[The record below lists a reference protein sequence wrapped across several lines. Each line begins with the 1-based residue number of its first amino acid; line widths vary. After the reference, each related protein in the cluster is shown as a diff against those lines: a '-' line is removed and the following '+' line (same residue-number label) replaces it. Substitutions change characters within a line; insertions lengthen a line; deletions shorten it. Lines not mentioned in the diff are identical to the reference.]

1 VFYRTDPFPFA
12 ETLKA
17 QWPVIREEFLQH
29 FDPRD
34 ARPWPQRFVY
44 TNEWTLLGLIDRGR
58 MAQHGVA
65 GVDEEFERNSRNFP
79 KTVAVVSEFPGLV
92 TAGFSRLAPR
102 TRIHPHK
109 GIDHTVLRCHL
120 GVIVPP
126 GCTLHV
132 HGVTR
137 EWSDRCVLLFDDTY
151 SHEVWSESDQSR
163 VVLIMDFNKKDLEKI
178 AGQSVESLA
187 FPRSPEE
194 IERGEELERR
204 QVSWQEKYAEQE
216 PQPDWDKIFDYEVD
230 EK

>member
-1 VFYRTDPFPFA
+1 MFYRTDPFPFA

-17 QWPVIREEFLQH
+17 KWSIIREEFLEH
-29 FDPRD
+29 FDAKD

-65 GVDEEFERNSRNFP
+65 GVDEEFERNSRNFRR
-79 KTVAVVSEFPGLV
+79 TVDVVSEFPGLV

-137 EWSDRCVLLFDDTY
+137 EWSDQCVFLFDDTY
-151 SHEVWSESDQSR
+151 AHEVWSDSDQSR
-163 VVLIMDFNKKDLEKI
+163 VVLIMDFNKNDLEKI
-178 AGQSVESLA
+178 AGQSLESLA
-187 FPRSPEE
+187 IPRTSEE
-194 IERGEELERR
+194 VNRGEDLERR
-204 QVSWQEKYAEQE
+204 QADWQEKYAAQE